1 MTDKLHLVD
10 KLFESYNYKIA
21 KNSTNNVRIYTLQ
34 YGMYHAAEII
44 SFDEKTDVSKY
55 KHDFSEL
62 GYATELKVVKNIKE
76 VEEYLFEG
84 FFIKTPLGFELKNR
98 YKNFVKKQLLN
109 LPEGSEYKYIDS
121 SFDFS
126 LQNSQGEITEV
137 QSYSSRDI
145 SIVTKINEL

>member
-1 MTDKLHLVD
+1 MTDKLNLID

-21 KNSTNNVRIYTLQ
+21 KTSTNDVRIYTLQ

-44 SFDEKTDVSKY
+44 TFNENTDVTKF
-55 KHDFSEL
+55 KNEFSEL
-62 GYATELKVVKNIKE
+62 GYATELKVVKNLDE

-84 FFIKTPLGFELKNR
+84 FFIKTPLGNALKNR

-121 SFDFS
+121 DFDLI
-126 LQNSQGEITEV
+126 LQDKIGEITEAK
-137 QSYSSRDI
+137 SYSSKDN
-145 SIVTKINEL
+145 SIIKKINE